1 MGKIRVYEL
10 AKQLH
15 LEPKRVIEDAHRLG
29 INVSLPANT
38 LTEQEAELIR
48 SKYHAKKDDSQKPKV
63 VLKKKTKEVEEMVST
78 TPVVSQPV
86 PPPSPPAEAVP
97 LTQAGEAATAA
108 EEPKAPVEPAKELPT
123 FKTIPLEKKPLEK
136 EEEVPPPPPP
146 PLIEEPPT
154 VGGIKVTRLGPVP
167 APTPPRVPVSGS
179 MTTGVVEAPISPPP
193 VEPPASTVIRVLKPA
208 PAAPEPA
215 PVPAG
220 APPIDQVYVPPRDDR
235 RRRRRTLRQPVKKRV
250 ITEERPPEIPVIT
263 EPPRPAELKHVKLM
277 EGMSV
282 KEFSEKLGLRSRDVQ
297 RKLMERGVIASIN
310 HPLDAATAIELGRE
324 FGFNVQ
330 IASFEELVEEAILE
344 KMIKSG
350 EEEVLVKRAPVVT
363 VMGHVDHGKT
373 SLLDAIR
380 QTAVAESEAGGI
392 TQHIGAYTVQVPN
405 PDNPA
410 EKRDIVFLDTP
421 GHEAFT
427 MMRARGAKV
436 TDIVVL
442 VVAADDG
449 VMPQTIEAIEHAQA
463 AGVPIIVAINK
474 IDKPEANPERVK
486 RELSERGLV
495 WDGWGGDTVMVEVSA
510 KKRINLDGLLEMILL
525 TADLLDLKANPAR
538 DAVGTVLESKL
549 DRGRGPVAT
558 ILVEQ
563 GTLKIGD
570 LFVVGSTSGR
580 VRAMFDHRGQP
591 LTTAPPS
598 TPVEIIG
605 LEAVPEAGDKLVVV
619 DDPNLAHRISS
630 LRQTAQRQARVAQA
644 AITSLE
650 QLHERMSRGELREL
664 QLILKADVQGSL
676 EALRATLEKLSSPKV
691 RVRVIRSGVGA
702 ITESDVLLAAAANK
716 SSQTAAAHD
725 HSQTAVIIGFNVRPQ
740 PRALELARQ
749 ENVDIRFHSIIYKVE
764 EEIRNA
770 MLGLLEPVEKEVRL
784 GQAEVRQVFH
794 VAKVGSVAGCMVTAG
809 VIRRKANVRLL
820 RDNVVVYEGTIQ
832 SLRRFKD
839 DVNEVREGFECGIA
853 LENYGDLKPGDIIEA
868 FTLEKVAQTL

>member
-10 AKQLH
+10 AKQLQ
-15 LEPKRVIEDAHRLG
+15 LEPKRVIEDARRLG
-29 INVSLPANT
+29 IDVTLPANT
-38 LTEQEAELIR
+38 LTEQEADLIR
-48 SKYHAKKDDSQKPKV
+48 SKYHAKKDDSQKLKV
-63 VLKKKTKEVEEMVST
+63 LLKKKTKEVEEAASVAPAVSPAVT
-78 TPVVSQPV
+78 
-86 PPPSPPAEAVP
+86 PPPSPP
-97 LTQAGEAATAA
+97 
-108 EEPKAPVEPAKELPT
+108 PVEPAVPLQPVEAVAVAEEPQVAVEPSAAAPT
-123 FKTIPLEKKPLEK
+123 FKTIPLEKKPVEK
-136 EEEVPPPPPP
+136 EHDVTPPPV
-146 PLIEEPPT
+146 EEPAAA
-154 VGGIKVTRLGPVP
+154 GGIKITRLGPAP
-167 APTPPRVPVSGS
+167 APSQPRIPVTGG
-179 MTTGVVEAPISPPP
+179 MTTSVVEAPASPLP
-193 VEPPASTVIRVLKPA
+193 VELPPSDTVIRVLKPPPA
-208 PAAPEPA
+208 PPEPA
-215 PVPAG
+215 PAG
-220 APPIDQVYVPPRDDR
+220 GPLVDQVYVPPRDDR
-235 RRRRRTLRQPVKKRV
+235 RRRRRTLRQPTKKRV
-250 ITEERPPEIPVIT
+250 IIEERPPDTPVVT
-263 EPPRPAELKHVKLM
+263 EPVRPLELKTVKLM
-277 EGMSV
+277 EGISV
-282 KEFSEKLGLRSRDVQ
+282 KDFSEKLGLRSRDVQ
-297 RKLMERGVIASIN
+297 RKLIERGIIATIN
-310 HPLDAATAIELGRE
+310 QPLDATTAIELGRE
-324 FGFNVQ
+324 FGFTVQ

-392 TQHIGAYTVQVPN
+392 TQHIGAYTVEVPN
-405 PDNPA
+405 PDNPS

-474 IDKPEANPERVK
+474 IDKPEANAERVK
-486 RELSERGLV
+486 RELSEHGLV
-495 WDGWGGDTVMVEVSA
+495 WDGWGGETVMVEVSA

-525 TADLLDLKANPAR
+525 TADLLELKANPAR
-538 DAVGTVLESKL
+538 DALGVVLESKL

-591 LTTAPPS
+591 LTSAPPS
-598 TPVEIIG
+598 TPVELIG

-619 DDPNLAHRISS
+619 NDPNLVHRVSS

-650 QLHERMSRGELREL
+650 QLHERMNRGELREL

-716 SSQTAAAHD
+716 SSQTAATQD

-740 PRALELARQ
+740 PRAMELARQ

-770 MLGLLEPVEKEVRL
+770 MLGLLEPMEKEVRL

-809 VIRRKANVRLL
+809 VVRRKANARLL

-839 DVNEVREGFECGIA
+839 DVNEVREGFECGIS
-853 LENYGDLKPGDIIEA
+853 LENYGDLKPGDVIEV